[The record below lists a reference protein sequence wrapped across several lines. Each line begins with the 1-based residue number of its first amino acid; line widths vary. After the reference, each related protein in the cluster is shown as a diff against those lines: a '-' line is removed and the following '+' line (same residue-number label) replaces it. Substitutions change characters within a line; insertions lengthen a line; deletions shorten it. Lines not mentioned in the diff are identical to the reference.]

1 MEEHLLLHIVSQLND
16 YHLSDDD
23 DDDDDDDEEEEGDED
38 DDSEE
43 GSDEEESDEDDSE
56 EDIYDEY
63 GDDEKE
69 EEKELAKKLMEKA
82 GAKAKKT
89 KKTPLGLAAWD
100 DAETGTFATVL
111 VASRSWGLT
120 SVCGCSR
127 GRCGSRR

>member
-23 DDDDDDDEEEEGDED
+23 DDDDDDDEEEEEEEEGDED

-69 EEKELAKKLMEKA
+69 EEKELAKKLIEKA

-100 DAETGTFATVL
+100 DAETGTLVIAL
-111 VASRSWGLT
+111 VASR
-120 SVCGCSR
+120 VR
-127 GRCGSRR
+127 GA